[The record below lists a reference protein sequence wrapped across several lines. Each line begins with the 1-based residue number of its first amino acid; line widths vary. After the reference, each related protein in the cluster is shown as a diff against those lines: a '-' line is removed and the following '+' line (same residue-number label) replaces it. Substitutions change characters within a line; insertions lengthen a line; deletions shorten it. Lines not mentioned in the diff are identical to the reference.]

1 MIQSLLNNWH
11 LKLMSMMFAIVLWLF
26 IVGEQKLERGFT
38 VPLELTNLP
47 EGMMVTSEV
56 PSHLDVRIIG
66 PRTLLVNQEPDELSI
81 SVDLKGLKDGV
92 TTFRRLEDRINLPG
106 GMRVSRIFPSSIEIR
121 LEEVVEKELKPEV
134 VFSGRPAKGF
144 VVDQVQVGQEFV
156 TVEGARSEV
165 VKVRELRTEPID
177 LTDRSETFTEQVPLV
192 YAGKFSRLLSG
203 TLDVTVVVQ
212 PKASSVKK
220 EGK

>member
-11 LKLMSMMFAIVLWLF
+11 LKVLSMMFAIVLWLF

-66 PRTLLVNQEPDELSI
+66 PRTLLVNQDPEELSV
-81 SVDLKGLKDGV
+81 SVDLKGLKEGV
-92 TTFRRLEDRINLPG
+92 TTFRRLEDRISLPG
-106 GMRVSRIFPSSIEIR
+106 GMRVSRLFPSFIEIK
-121 LEEVVEKELKPEV
+121 LEEVVERQLKPEV
-134 VFSGRPAKGF
+134 VFSGRAAKGF
-144 VVDQVQVGQEFV
+144 TVEQVQVDQELV

-165 VKVRELRTEPID
+165 IKLRELRTEPID

-192 YAGKFSRLLSG
+192 YSGKFSRLLSG
-203 TLDVTVVVQ
+203 SLEVTVVIQ
-212 PKASSVKK
+212 PKDAAGKK
-220 EGK
+220 KG